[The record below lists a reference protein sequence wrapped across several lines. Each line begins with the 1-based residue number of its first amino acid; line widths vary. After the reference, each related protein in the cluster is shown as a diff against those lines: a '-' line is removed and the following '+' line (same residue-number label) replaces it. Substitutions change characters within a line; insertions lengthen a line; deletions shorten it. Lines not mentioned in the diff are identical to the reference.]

1 MPSPTA
7 GGPPLTELKNSP
19 HLVPQIFSKNKNGE
33 KEVYMLSTIALLYL
47 IFIIGCPV
55 WIKALVITELA
66 WKAYEILCWI
76 YNAGKESKR

>member
-1 MPSPTA
+1 
-7 GGPPLTELKNSP
+7 
-19 HLVPQIFSKNKNGE
+19 
-33 KEVYMLSTIALLYL
+33 MLSTIALLYL
-47 IFIIGCPV
+47 IFTIGCPV